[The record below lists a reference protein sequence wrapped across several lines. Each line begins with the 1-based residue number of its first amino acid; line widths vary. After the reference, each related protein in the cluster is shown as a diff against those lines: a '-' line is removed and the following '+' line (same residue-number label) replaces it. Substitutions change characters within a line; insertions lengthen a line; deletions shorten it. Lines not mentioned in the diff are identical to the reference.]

1 MAVQKIKRTPAT
13 RGNRRLHD
21 KLKSPALS
29 TDSTTGE
36 THLRHN
42 VCADGYYRG
51 KKIFNTPAEDLD

>member
-1 MAVQKIKRTPAT
+1 MAVQKSRRTPAT

-21 KLKSPALS
+21 KLKNPALS

-42 VCADGYYRG
+42 VGADGYYRG